1 MRRTLIT
8 LACVLSASAA
18 WAQSTTDIIN
28 AELAKFDRAM
38 STIDKRME
46 KLQGSMGTSQQELEK
61 LQKREEQLAK
71 KLNHELEEF
80 QQTVMALYRMHHMPT
95 EALLIQDAAQVQL
108 RRQGVLQQYRKSLIG
123 NIDASRNELDEFRRV
138 LGGIQLQN
146 QAYEQARQQLEEQRN
161 QLADMRRQQRQL
173 LDLPESQR
181 AALTD
186 SALKLSN
193 KADLQEYLSSR
204 GGIDWQVPQVRDIA
218 PTLPVVGNIT
228 LDYNELNPATKTH
241 NQGVTITTSSGAEV
255 IALHDGR
262 VIYNGPFRDYGN
274 LVILEHQGGNHSLY
288 SGFTE
293 TVVRLGDYISAGMT
307 LGTMPKTE
315 KPEFYFEVRRNGAAV
330 DPRPWLK
337 KDINVAAG
345 KQ

>member
-1 MRRTLIT
+1 MRRSFIT
-8 LACVLSASAA
+8 LTLLLAAPCA
-18 WAQSTTDIIN
+18 WAQSTTDVIN

-38 STIDKRME
+38 GVIDKRME

-61 LQKREEQLAK
+61 LQNREAQLAK
-71 KLNHELEEF
+71 KLDHELEEF
-80 QQTVMALYRMHHMPT
+80 QQTVMALYRMHNTPT

-123 NIDASRNELDEFRRV
+123 TIDNSKNELEEFRRV

-146 QAYEQARQQLEEQRN
+146 QAYEQARSELENQRN
-161 QLADMRRQQRQL
+161 ALAELRRQQRQL

-181 AALTD
+181 ATLSE

-193 KADLQEYLSSR
+193 KTDLQQYLSSR

-218 PTLPVVGNIT
+218 PTLPVIGTIT
-228 LDYNELNPATKTH
+228 LDYNEINPATKTH
-241 NQGVTITTSSGAEV
+241 NQGVTITAGSGAEV

-288 SGFTE
+288 SGFNE

-307 LGTMPKTE
+307 LGTLPKTE
-315 KPEFYFEVRRNGAAV
+315 KPEFYFEVRRNGSAV